1 MTAAVTP
8 APLPIPNQL
17 ILLAEAQWL
26 FSESDLL
33 HAPSITAGLSP
44 TQERENRAKG
54 VNFILQVGIMLKLP
68 QITLATASVFLHR
81 FFMRYSM
88 IEDRVAGRQHQH
100 YYSIAATC
108 LFLATKVEENCR
120 KMKDLVVACVRV
132 AQKEP
137 NKEVDEQDKEFWRW
151 RDVLLQLEDLL
162 LEALCFDL
170 SLESPYKLLYTF
182 LVHFQEENNKPLRN
196 AAWAFV
202 NDSCLTPLCLLY
214 PARTIAASAIYAA
227 ARHCDVK
234 LLDDER
240 GRPWWNVAG
249 SDLPSIRKACNY
261 MASLYENVA
270 TSGTNGDTGKNAIYQ
285 HTPESSGEE
294 RFTKTRAYRP
304 GVNPQDSRQSS
315 PLTGPLNH
323 TQPLQST
330 RDREPISRGNETPR
344 KRARDSDNSISET
357 KKPPNR
363 VDNEEEDED
372 GEVEEEGEIPSAADP
387 PEPTIQHNP
396 EQNNSN
402 NNHQN
407 KRQRTLSPAEQ
418 SRQVYSRSSS
428 REPPAAERRPTNGTK
443 PNSNNNISSSSN
455 DRTTNGDHPTS
466 LPDKDHAKTD
476 VHDDEAG
483 NGSEEGEL

>member
-1 MTAAVTP
+1 MAADIPPTS
-8 APLPIPNQL
+8 LPPPNQL
-17 ILLAEAQWL
+17 IILAEAQWL

-227 ARHCDVK
+227 ARHCEVK

-240 GRPWWNVAG
+240 GRPWWKVAG
-249 SDLPSIRKACNY
+249 SDLTSIRKACNY

-270 TSGTNGDTGKNAIYQ
+270 TSGTNGDSGKNAIYQ
-285 HTPESSGEE
+285 HTPESGGEE
-294 RFTKTRAYRP
+294 RFAKTRAYRP
-304 GVNPQDSRQSS
+304 GVSPQDSRHSS
-315 PLTGPLNH
+315 PLSGPLNH

-330 RDREPISRGNETPR
+330 QDREPMTFDTSTPQ
-344 KRARDSDNSISET
+344 KRPRDSDTSSSAT
-357 KKPPNR
+357 K
-363 VDNEEEDED
+363 VDPDNNNNDDYGD
-372 GEVEEEGEIPSAADP
+372 GEEEGEIQTNDLPKP
-387 PEPTIQHNP
+387 
-396 EQNNSN
+396 SN
-402 NNHQN
+402 NHKPDSNNHYHEQQYQQ
-407 KRQRTLSPAEQ
+407 KRQRTLSPDAAN
-418 SRQVYSRSSS
+418 RQIYSSSSS
-428 REPPAAERRPTNGTK
+428 RDQPPNHKATNGTK
-443 PNSNNNISSSSN
+443 SKHNNNNNNHTSS
-455 DRTTNGDHPTS
+455 DHTTNGNHSHP
-466 LPDKDHAKTD
+466 PDKSNQTPSAEDNT
-476 VHDDEAG
+476 EEG
-483 NGSEEGEL
+483 YGSEEGEL